1 MKDIIEKI
9 KLKKPLNRLDDGFV
23 EGFVNDFFKVN
34 TKIKNKYLQ
43 LIAHINGKGLLAAV
57 LFKNP
62 KTGGPESKFTS
73 RVCELAMEKGLLL
86 VHTSRESIKIAPP
99 LTISDAALREGLAVF
114 EESIDEVG
122 KSHKF

>member
-1 MKDIIEKI
+1 LEEIESRNLITETARKGKI
-9 KLKKPLNRLDDGFV
+9 LFDGLN
-23 EGFVNDFFKVN
+23 
-34 TKIKNKYLQ
+34 KIKNKYLQ